1 MCKKCSNFAI
11 QVEFSHMSDNNYRK
25 LGVAPRFHKIL
36 STGFYTGLLP
46 GAPGTYAA
54 FTALIIWYVL
64 YLLLSPLA
72 LTLSTIALIVV
83 TTVTGAWT
91 SSVMER
97 YWGPDPRAVVIDEY
111 VGCWIPL
118 LVAPC
123 GEYTWLFA
131 LLGFGLFRL
140 IDITKPL
147 GCRKI
152 EELCPGGWGVMMDD
166 VLAGTYAL
174 IIVYILKLI
183 IF

>member
-1 MCKKCSNFAI
+1 
-11 QVEFSHMSDNNYRK
+11 MSDNNYKK
-25 LGVAPRFHKIL
+25 LGVAPRFHEIL
-36 STGFYTGLLP
+36 STGLYTGLLP

-54 FTALIIWYVL
+54 FVALVIWYLL
-64 YLLLSPLA
+64 YLVLSPVA
-72 LTLSTIALIVV
+72 LTLVTLALIVG
-83 TTVTGAWT
+83 TTVVGAWT
-91 SSVMER
+91 STVMER

-118 LVAPC
+118 LIAPC
-123 GEYTWLFA
+123 SEYTWIFA
-131 LLGFGLFRL
+131 LLGFALFRL

-152 EELCPGGWGVMMDD
+152 EEVCPGGWGVMMDD

-174 IIVYILKLI
+174 IIIYVLKLI